1 MKRANT
7 YAIAASALVGAAYA
21 ALTVLLAPISYGPI
35 QLRVSELL
43 CVLPFFMPC
52 SAWGLFVGC
61 VVANLLTGN
70 IFDIVFGSMATLFAS
85 LVTARLGALGNTG
98 TRRFLAC
105 LTVVLTNAVVVGA
118 VITRAYNGMGIFSHP
133 GAFALNAAQI
143 ALGEGVV
150 MFIGGLPL
158 MNYLPKSKVF
168 RDLVEK
174 TEKTAR

>member
-1 MKRANT
+1 MKKNKT
-7 YAIAASALVGAAYA
+7 YAIAAAAITGAAYA

-52 SAWGLFVGC
+52 SAWGLFAGC
-61 VVANLLTGN
+61 AVANLLTGN
-70 IFDIVFGSMATLFAS
+70 VLDIVFGSLATLFAS
-85 LVTARLGALGNTG
+85 LVTARLGKRGSTTAN
-98 TRRFLAC
+98 RFLSC

-118 VITRAYNGMGIFSHP
+118 VITGAYNGMGIFSHP

-143 ALGEGVV
+143 ALGEGAV

-158 MNYLPKSKVF
+158 MKYLPKLKVF
-168 RDLVEK
+168 RELVEK
-174 TEKTAR
+174 TN

>member
-1 MKRANT
+1 MKKNKP
-7 YAIAASALVGAAYA
+7 YAIAAAAITGAAYA

-52 SAWGLFVGC
+52 SAWGLFAGC
-61 VVANLLTGN
+61 AVANLLTGN
-70 IFDIVFGSMATLFAS
+70 VLDIVFGSLATLFAS
-85 LVTARLGALGNTG
+85 LVTAQLGKRGSTAAN
-98 TRRFLAC
+98 RFLSC

-118 VITRAYNGMGIFSHP
+118 VITGAYNGMGIFSHP

-143 ALGEGVV
+143 ALGEGAV

-158 MNYLPKSKVF
+158 MKYLPKLKVF
-168 RDLVEK
+168 RELVEK
-174 TEKTAR
+174 TN

>member
-1 MKRANT
+1 MKKNKT
-7 YAIAASALVGAAYA
+7 YAIASAAITGAAYA

-52 SAWGLFVGC
+52 SAWGLFAGC
-61 VVANLLTGN
+61 AVANLLTGN
-70 IFDIVFGSMATLFAS
+70 ILDIVFGSLATLFAS
-85 LVTARLGALGNTG
+85 LVTAQLGKQGSTAAN
-98 TRRFLAC
+98 RFLSC

-118 VITRAYNGMGIFSHP
+118 VITKAYNGIGIFSHP

-143 ALGEGVV
+143 ALGEGAV

-158 MNYLPKSKVF
+158 MKYLPKLKVF
-168 RDLVEK
+168 RELVEK
-174 TEKTAR
+174 TN

>member
-1 MKRANT
+1 MKKNKT
-7 YAIAASALVGAAYA
+7 YAIAAAAITGAAYA

-52 SAWGLFVGC
+52 SAWGLFAGC
-61 VVANLLTGN
+61 AVANLLTGN
-70 IFDIVFGSMATLFAS
+70 VLDIVFGSLATLFAS
-85 LVTARLGALGNTG
+85 LVTVRLGKRGSTAAN
-98 TRRFLAC
+98 RFLSC

-143 ALGEGVV
+143 ALGEGAV

-158 MNYLPKSKVF
+158 MKYLPKLKVF
-168 RDLVEK
+168 RELVEK
-174 TEKTAR
+174 TN

>member
-1 MKRANT
+1 MKKNKT
-7 YAIAASALVGAAYA
+7 YAIAAAAITGAAYA

-52 SAWGLFVGC
+52 SAWGLFAGC
-61 VVANLLTGN
+61 AVANLLTGN
-70 IFDIVFGSMATLFAS
+70 ILDIVFGSLATLFAS
-85 LVTARLGALGNTG
+85 LVTAQLGKQGSTAAN
-98 TRRFLAC
+98 RFLSC

-118 VITRAYNGMGIFSHP
+118 VITKAYNGIGIFSHP

-143 ALGEGVV
+143 ALGEGAV

-158 MNYLPKSKVF
+158 MKYLPKLKVF
-168 RDLVEK
+168 RELVEK
-174 TEKTAR
+174 TN

>member
-1 MKRANT
+1 MKKNKT
-7 YAIAASALVGAAYA
+7 YAIAAAAITGAAYA

-52 SAWGLFVGC
+52 SAWGLFAGC
-61 VVANLLTGN
+61 AVANLLTGN
-70 IFDIVFGSMATLFAS
+70 VLDIVFGSLATLFAS
-85 LVTARLGALGNTG
+85 LVTAQLGKQGSTAAN
-98 TRRFLAC
+98 RFLSC

-118 VITRAYNGMGIFSHP
+118 VITGAYNGMGIFSHP

-143 ALGEGVV
+143 ALGEGAV

-158 MNYLPKSKVF
+158 MKYLPKLKVF
-168 RDLVEK
+168 RELVEK
-174 TEKTAR
+174 TN